1 MAPAGIHEAP
11 VVLEQ
16 YNVDSKAPGRAQQAR
31 RPVADKVARAYPG
44 PCPNLGIITTDSDVY
59 TKASVLLEGEQNYA
73 LPFEGSEQYAA
84 PCTPQSFSLSLVS
97 LEPLKPPD
105 CDAEDLEKSGGAW
118 EATRAIPGPTKY
130 TASVELVGTAEGA
143 VAAEPEALEPGVESK
158 DGSRYEHDTMAG
170 RVAQVNVPTG
180 ERVLGVP

>member
-16 YNVDSKAPGRAQQAR
+16 YNVDLKAPGRAQQAR

-118 EATRAIPGPTKY
+118 EAAKAVPGPTKY
-130 TASVELVGTAEGA
+130 TAGVELVGTAEGA
-143 VAAEPEALEPGVESK
+143 VAAEPEALEPGVGSE
-158 DGSRYEHDTMAG
+158 DGPGRERDTTAG
-170 RVAQVNVPTG
+170 SVAQVNMPMG
-180 ERVLGVP
+180 ERVLGAP